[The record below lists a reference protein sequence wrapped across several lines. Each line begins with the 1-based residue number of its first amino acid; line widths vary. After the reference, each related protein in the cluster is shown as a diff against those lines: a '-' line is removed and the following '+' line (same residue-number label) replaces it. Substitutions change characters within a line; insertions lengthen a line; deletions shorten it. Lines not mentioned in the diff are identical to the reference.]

1 MIKRIIFDLDNTLI
15 MWKDEYLKA
24 VQKTIQKYNLNLD
37 SKYVNDVIDKYETA
51 HDYYDKKMFL
61 DYINGFIEEKI
72 NMEFIDDFLYNIGF
86 CSEPNDKVIKVL
98 EYLKQKYELI
108 VLTNWFTEPQ
118 KNRLKNAKI
127 DKYFKAIFGAE
138 KYRKPL
144 KESFLEAC
152 GNNKPEECVMIGDN
166 YDIDIIG
173 ANNAGLNVIYYN
185 YSKKQNNKL
194 KLIEINDLEQLKN
207 IL

>member
-15 MWKDEYLKA
+15 MWKKEYIKA
-24 VQKTIQKYNLNLD
+24 LEKTIQKYNLNLD
-37 SKYVNDVIDKYETA
+37 GEYINDVIEKYETT
-51 HDYYDKKMFL
+51 HDYYDKKVFL
-61 DYINGFIEEKI
+61 DYINGFLEEKI
-72 NMEFIDDFLYNIGF
+72 NMEFIDVFLYNIGF

-98 EYLKQKYELI
+98 EYLKTKYELV

-118 KNRLKNAKI
+118 AERLKNAKM
-127 DKYFKAIFGAE
+127 DKYFKAIYGAE
-138 KYRKPL
+138 KHRKPF

-152 GNNKPEECVMIGDN
+152 ENNKPEECVMIGDN

-173 ANNAGLNVIYYN
+173 AHNAGLNVIYYN

-194 KLIEINDLEQLKN
+194 KLIEITDLEQLKE